1 MTNMFLD
8 NDKYVSRSHFPAKSF
23 SGQSFGTSLN
33 YTFAPKLIV
42 DLNDEGD
49 GDDDIEV
56 NISDDLDDGHC
67 NDNAD
72 LDNGN
77 FYGNDSDDDEQYL
90 CCWRI

>member
-1 MTNMFLD
+1 MTNMFLAATFQL
-8 NDKYVSRSHFPAKSF
+8 KVFPGRVSELHSI
-23 SGQSFGTSLN
+23 TLSL
-33 YTFAPKLIV
+33 PKLIV
-42 DLNDEGD
+42 DLNDKGD
-49 GDDDIEV
+49 GDDDI
-56 NISDDLDDGHC
+56 DDLDDGHC

>member
-1 MTNMFLD
+1 MTNMFLAATFQR
-8 NDKYVSRSHFPAKSF
+8 KVFPGRVSELHSI
-23 SGQSFGTSLN
+23 TLSL
-33 YTFAPKLIV
+33 PKLIV

-49 GDDDIEV
+49 GDDDI
-56 NISDDLDDGHC
+56 DDLDDGHC
-67 NDNAD
+67 NDYAD